1 MSTNEI
7 VRFDDFTL
15 KKCKIAKDGIEA
27 SFDKKAVIDDQAQVI
42 EYDVKAK
49 YFPHPDIL
57 KLRNKLRE
65 YLVKAYHLDEGYE
78 EALKYLK
85 GEQKK
90 NTQEKMM
97 DLYDKIEVTGISI
110 GGDDQLRGV
119 VISGKIE
126 SNNKSKCAM
135 NTPRIVFSSDK
146 LGYEQDV
153 QGIIDEIEEEVHAYL
168 FKNKKAQAEL
178 FESHQ
183 AEVPNEEKPK
193 KINP

>member
-110 GGDDQLRGV
+110 GGDDQLHPLCDRSVDAALGPWPEPDPAQYRADLAGAVHDLLRHAARVRGR
-119 VISGKIE
+119 
-126 SNNKSKCAM
+126 
-135 NTPRIVFSSDK
+135 P
-146 LGYEQDV
+146 
-153 QGIIDEIEEEVHAYL
+153 
-168 FKNKKAQAEL
+168 
-178 FESHQ
+178 
-183 AEVPNEEKPK
+183 
-193 KINP
+193 